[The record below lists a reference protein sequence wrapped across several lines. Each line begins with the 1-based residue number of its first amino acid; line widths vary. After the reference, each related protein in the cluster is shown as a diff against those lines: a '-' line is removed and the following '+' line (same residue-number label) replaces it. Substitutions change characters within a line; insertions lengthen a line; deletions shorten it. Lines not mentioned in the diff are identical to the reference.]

1 MSDIRDM
8 INFDIPETDIKNN
21 EVKLFMGEEFGD
33 SIQYCKSERKNMSTF
48 IFSSSVSVSDV
59 TNVLRSIDNVQ
70 NAALDLRKA
79 LLAVDFGLDDK
90 FGDEHELKD
99 SWKNTH
105 VPDIVLSF
113 FFSFVQ
119 QE

>member
-1 MSDIRDM
+1 MSRF
-8 INFDIPETDIKNN
+8 N
-21 EVKLFMGEEFGD
+21 
-33 SIQYCKSERKNMSTF
+33 NMSTF

-59 TNVLRSIDNVQ
+59 TNVLWSIDNVQ

-99 SWKNTH
+99 S
-105 VPDIVLSF
+105 
-113 FFSFVQ
+113 
-119 QE
+119 